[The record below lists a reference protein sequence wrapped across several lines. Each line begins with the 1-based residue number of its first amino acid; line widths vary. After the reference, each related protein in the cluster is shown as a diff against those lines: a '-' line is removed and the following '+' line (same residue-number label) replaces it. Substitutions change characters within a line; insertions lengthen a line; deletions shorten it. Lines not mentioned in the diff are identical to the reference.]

1 MGMLKIKINWS
12 ITWSLVFFISTYI
25 TYVINSTHFDL
36 TRAADF
42 EYYRDYL
49 SYFFGEIGKTNR
61 EQGLIYFFLVSFV
74 LKISEMDYGFYSMFL
89 NISNGILLTN
99 YLLYLIGLA
108 GLFKLLKLQNIKTSN
123 IFFTFVLIN
132 FFPPTTYML
141 LNMKPEIL
149 AFSIL
154 PWSLFLIYKFIE
166 TNDIKYIYLALF
178 PNLILLSSKGTIIA
192 SVGLIYTYILLKNY
206 NSFNNKKIFYFIVL
220 STFLILF
227 IYYENYVS
235 NGKLLLEHTNL
246 NPMYQNIASLSFI
259 WNINYSN
266 LLFNPFN
273 NFHANSFLG
282 ILLLD
287 TFGDYYSYHAFQD
300 NSLFRF
306 SRIKLPGLWYIS
318 YWPQFISIFL
328 TLFFYFSILKFSRLK
343 KYSTL
348 FYILPIFGLFPLLLQ
363 AYGVPSLNFNPS
375 TADAFKSHY
384 YSYLLVITFAFVIVS
399 WIQKYKIAKPIL
411 FILIIFTYINLYGFV
426 KNDVSTYREALSVRN
441 NYSYTCKLNQILT
454 FNFLNSNCDNDEI
467 KICKDSPYLAR
478 VNYADPYKQLNLVNK
493 TYTQKQELS
502 NGNIVVVPLT
512 FEECSSFV
520 KSGYS
525 YLSFINNSLF
535 LPKINIL
542 IYVLSVFSFVY
553 IFFKLE

>member
-1 MGMLKIKINWS
+1 MLKTKINWS
-12 ITWSLVFFISTYI
+12 ITWSLVFLISTYI

-36 TRAADF
+36 TKAADF

-61 EQGLIYFFLVSFV
+61 EQGLIYFFLVSFI
-74 LKISEMDYGFYSMFL
+74 LKISEMEYGFYSMFL

-108 GLFKLLKLQNIKTSN
+108 GFFKLLKLQNIKTSN

-166 TNDIKYIYLALF
+166 TSDIKYIYLALF

-266 LLFNPFN
+266 
-273 NFHANSFLG
+273 
-282 ILLLD
+282 
-287 TFGDYYSYHAFQD
+287 
-300 NSLFRF
+300 
-306 SRIKLPGLWYIS
+306 
-318 YWPQFISIFL
+318 
-328 TLFFYFSILKFSRLK
+328 
-343 KYSTL
+343 
-348 FYILPIFGLFPLLLQ
+348 
-363 AYGVPSLNFNPS
+363 
-375 TADAFKSHY
+375 
-384 YSYLLVITFAFVIVS
+384 
-399 WIQKYKIAKPIL
+399 
-411 FILIIFTYINLYGFV
+411 
-426 KNDVSTYREALSVRN
+426 
-441 NYSYTCKLNQILT
+441 
-454 FNFLNSNCDNDEI
+454 
-467 KICKDSPYLAR
+467 
-478 VNYADPYKQLNLVNK
+478 
-493 TYTQKQELS
+493 
-502 NGNIVVVPLT
+502 
-512 FEECSSFV
+512 
-520 KSGYS
+520 
-525 YLSFINNSLF
+525 
-535 LPKINIL
+535 
-542 IYVLSVFSFVY
+542 
-553 IFFKLE
+553 